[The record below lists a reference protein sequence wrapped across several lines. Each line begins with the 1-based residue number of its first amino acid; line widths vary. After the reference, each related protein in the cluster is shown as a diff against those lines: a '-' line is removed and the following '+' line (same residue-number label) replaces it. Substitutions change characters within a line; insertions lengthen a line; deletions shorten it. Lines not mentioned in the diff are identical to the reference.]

1 MRFFKIISYRADDL
15 ISFTASLFLSV
26 SEEFLCITDL
36 LSEIT
41 MTAWKQLT
49 IYVSESDSWQHQ
61 PLHQALLGIAR
72 KQRIIGMTVMPAISG
87 YGKHGIFRTMN
98 ELDPS
103 TEFCVLPLVLTVID
117 SEIAIAQALTCQFA
131 EFFSLVKD
139 MLKDKF
145 VTCQSIEVL
154 SPLVTLQGQ

>member
-103 TEFCVLPLVLTVID
+103 TESCVLPLVMTVID
-117 SEIAIAQALTCQFA
+117 SEIAIA

-145 VTCQSIEVL
+145 VTCQSIEVF